1 MPDRLKKIKLRAE
14 RRKKRSKKRL
24 FGTPERPRLVVYKSS
39 RQIYGQ
45 FVDDSS
51 QKTITGVSSL
61 CPALRKTFQPG
72 MRKSEIAKMVGAQL
86 ARIAKERGIK
96 GVIFD
101 RNGNAYHG
109 RVKALAEAVREGGL
123 QF

>member
-14 RRKKRSKKRL
+14 RRKKRSKRGL
-24 FGTPERPRLVVYKSS
+24 YGTPERPRLVVYKSL

-45 FVDDSS
+45 FADDAS

-61 CPALRKTFQPG
+61 CPALRESFQPG
-72 MRKSEIAKMVGAQL
+72 MRKLEIAKVVGAHL
-86 ARIAKERGIK
+86 ARMAKERGIES
-96 GVIFD
+96 VIFD
-101 RNGNAYHG
+101 RNGNAYGG
-109 RVKALAEAVREGGL
+109 RVKALAEAAREGGL

>member
-14 RRKKRSKKRL
+14 RRKKRSKRGL
-24 FGTPERPRLVVYKSS
+24 YGTPERPRLVVYKSL

-45 FVDDSS
+45 FADDAS

-61 CPALRKTFQPG
+61 CPALRESFQPG
-72 MRKSEIAKMVGAQL
+72 MRKLEIAKIVGAHL
-86 ARIAKERGIK
+86 ARMARERGIES
-96 GVIFD
+96 VIFD
-101 RNGNAYHG
+101 RNGNAYRG
-109 RVKALAEAVREGGL
+109 RVKALAEAAREGGL